1 MYLFGS
7 NTPRSG
13 GTLISNL
20 LSMHPDVLITKDL
33 LHFFRHIYKKYDPL
47 NYKNIKLLVH
57 ELVIRIKY
65 RNEIILDPKKILE
78 YLPNGKEKY
87 LYSDVVMMLYDY
99 IGYVN
104 DKKII
109 GEIANFE
116 WFNIKNFLDLDKNFK
131 AFQVIRDPRSI
142 VASFKNITYEKNHSY
157 LAMIFHWLDSV
168 QCSEKLNGNKNYFV
182 TKFEEIHQNP
192 ESVGNSIFNFLNL
205 DFDKK
210 ILNNSEWEKRLV
222 TKFNYINISGH
233 DKKKKYGF
241 DPKRNDAW
249 KSKLEKWEIALITSL
264 LKEDL
269 KKYNYEILD
278 YKRDDVEY
286 GIKILNGNKVLK
298 KMYNTFLDKGVGSH
312 FRERD
317 PSNPKNWAAKDLTQD
332 LKAKFIDTEDY
343 KLYSLEMEKIKLN
356 YDN

>member
-57 ELVIRIKY
+57 ELVTRIKY

-233 DKKKKYGF
+233 DKKKK
-241 DPKRNDAW
+241 K
-249 KSKLEKWEIALITSL
+249 ALN
-264 LKEDL
+264 L
-269 KKYNYEILD
+269 KKKMQGKTNMK
-278 YKRDDVEY
+278 KR
-286 GIKILNGNKVLK
+286 
-298 KMYNTFLDKGVGSH
+298 KMK
-312 FRERD
+312 
-317 PSNPKNWAAKDLTQD
+317 
-332 LKAKFIDTEDY
+332 
-343 KLYSLEMEKIKLN
+343 
-356 YDN
+356 